1 MSTTPKPG
9 TITWQDLTVGDAEAL
24 RDFYA
29 AVVGWTPEPV
39 RMGDYADFTMKADA
53 EPVAGICHARGS
65 NAGLPPQWLV
75 YITVDDLD
83 HSIDECTRLGGAVLA
98 PPRASRGGR
107 FCVIATR
114 RRRLRALPAAGCG
127 LGILGDLVISVIR

>member
-1 MSTTPKPG
+1 MLRHEHHAEAW

-65 NAGLPPQWLV
+65 NAGIPPQWLV

-83 HSIDECTRLGGAVLA
+83 HSLDECIRLGGAVIAIPARPRGRPILRIRDPA
-98 PPRASRGGR
+98 GAVCALYQPPD
-107 FCVIATR
+107 
-114 RRRLRALPAAGCG
+114 AA
-127 LGILGDLVISVIR
+127 